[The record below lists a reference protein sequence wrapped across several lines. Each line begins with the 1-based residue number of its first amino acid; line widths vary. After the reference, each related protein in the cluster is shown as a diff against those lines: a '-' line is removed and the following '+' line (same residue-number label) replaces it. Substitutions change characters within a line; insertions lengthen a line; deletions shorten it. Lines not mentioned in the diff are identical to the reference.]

1 MRPTSAEY
9 TSQWY
14 RHARTKNR
22 KTRAQQITHKTVKEN
37 KNNHAH
43 IRNKFKYNSKGY
55 TWQGLLFKSK
65 IVVPSALFQTSLTCL
80 SDFCR
85 ICETTSWVVDICSL
99 VVVALKTDIGV
110 CIWSHLFCCKFLHIS
125 PVEICKRRMQDS
137 VVCYCPSTESSQS
150 WSWSLPF
157 CRKRWSLQSHFPLQ
171 CLR

>member
-1 MRPTSAEY
+1 MRPTSAKY

-37 KNNHAH
+37 KNTTTHH

-55 TWQGLLFKSK
+55 TRQGLLFKSK
-65 IVVPSALFQTSLTCL
+65 IVVPSALFQTFLTRL

-85 ICETTSWVVDICSL
+85 ICETTSWVVDIYSL
-99 VVVALKTDIGV
+99 VVVALQDRRHGV

-125 PVEICKRRMQDS
+125 PVEICKRRTQDS
-137 VVCYCPSTESSQS
+137 VVCYCPGTESS
-150 WSWSLPF
+150 
-157 CRKRWSLQSHFPLQ
+157 
-171 CLR
+171 